1 WPRRAQMKS
10 QNKRTPAKKRKQPEM
25 DTMNTTTQGGSD
37 SDDLLIISGS
47 SDTTI
52 DLGDLTSSY
61 TIGNLDTITLDSP
74 YINSGPVGTAIDW
87 STSDYGIYSVNHS
100 PNVNITGDGID
111 MKPETDIKIGERS
124 LKDFMDKVEDQLA
137 ILRPAPELEEKWDK
151 LKELRRQ
158 YEECKQDILE
168 KEKIMKILKED

>member
-1 WPRRAQMKS
+1 M
-10 QNKRTPAKKRKQPEM
+10 PAKKPNQPKTEDM
-25 DTMNTTTQGGSD
+25 STTTPMGGSD
-37 SDDLLIISGS
+37 SDDIFIVSGA
-47 SDTTI
+47 SDI
-52 DLGDLTSSY
+52 QMDLDYGAAQGVY
-61 TIGNLDTITLDSP
+61 TIGNLDTITLDSITIDP
-74 YINSGPVGTAIDW
+74 SYISTGSTMNW
-87 STSDYGIYSVNHS
+87 SSDYNLSSYNSNPS
-100 PNVNITGDGID
+100 VNITGNGV
-111 MKPETDIKIGERS
+111 DIKENCDLKIGDRS

>member
-1 WPRRAQMKS
+1 MYAAS
-10 QNKRTPAKKRKQPEM
+10 GSM
-25 DTMNTTTQGGSD
+25 DD
-37 SDDLLIISGS
+37 SLIISDS
-47 SDTTI
+47 SDVTV
-52 DLGDLTSSY
+52 DLGYFDSHTQY
-61 TIGNLDTITLDSP
+61 AAAQATYNIGNVDTITLDSSLWNT
-74 YINSGPVGTAIDW
+74 NSSGSSLTW
-87 STSDYGIYSVNHS
+87 SSDYSVNS
-100 PNVNITGDGID
+100 YNIDPGVNINSDGIT
-111 MKPETDIKIGERS
+111 MKQEGDLKIGDRS

>member
-1 WPRRAQMKS
+1 MEKEDEEQFVIIGDSDITLDITCQGAADS
-10 QNKRTPAKKRKQPEM
+10 CYTV
-25 DTMNTTTQGGSD
+25 DTMADVS
-37 SDDLLIISGS
+37 
-47 SDTTI
+47 
-52 DLGDLTSSY
+52 
-61 TIGNLDTITLDSP
+61 TITLDPSMVLTTGSTLSWSQD
-74 YINSGPVGTAIDW
+74 YNINSW
-87 STSDYGIYSVNHS
+87 NSDLG
-100 PNVNITGDGID
+100 VNITNDGIT
-111 MKPETDIKIGERS
+111 MKQESDLKIGERS

>member
-1 WPRRAQMKS
+1 
-10 QNKRTPAKKRKQPEM
+10 M
-25 DTMNTTTQGGSD
+25 DKGD
-37 SDDLLIISGS
+37 SFIISGS
-47 SDTTI
+47 SDTTVTL
-52 DLGDLTSSY
+52 DSDPLYVSVPGYGAAQGVY
-61 TIGNLDTITLDSP
+61 TIDTAVDTITLGNVDWASMNNTLTTGGNTLTWNDS
-74 YINSGPVGTAIDW
+74 YNTWAD
-87 STSDYGIYSVNHS
+87 
-100 PNVNITGDGID
+100 PNVNISTSGVEIKEGADL
-111 MKPETDIKIGERS
+111 KIGERS